1 VKARV
6 TLSITTKVL
15 AEFDRLRGDVSR
27 SVAVERLIE
36 AAIVDHPLSTLFK

>member
-6 TLSITTKVL
+6 TLSITTKIL
-15 AEFDRLRGDVSR
+15 EEFDRVRGDLSR

-36 AAIVDHPLSTLFK
+36 AGLGKEREVA